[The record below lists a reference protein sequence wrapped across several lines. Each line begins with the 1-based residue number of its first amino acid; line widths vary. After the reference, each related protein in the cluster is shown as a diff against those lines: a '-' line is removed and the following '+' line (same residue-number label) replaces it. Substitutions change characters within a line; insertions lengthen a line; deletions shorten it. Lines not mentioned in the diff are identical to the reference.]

1 MPTLLVRDLPIITVC
16 NKCDAKLKRL
26 PRTEWTRVFRLIEQ
40 QGGYCNDFFPLP
52 SPRPFP
58 PPADAGIP
66 NFPDGLMG

>member
-52 SPRPFP
+52 STVS
-58 PPADAGIP
+58 I
-66 NFPDGLMG
+66 